1 MRLNAS
7 DKAGSYKYDLK
18 KLHSNRSALVSIIYC
33 ELICTTLILVYALL
47 TSTIPGAN
55 PGSKCPFWREEN
67 QWQQLVCHRRF
78 LLALSR
84 FIVEFHPSESTSH
97 ASNHNFLSVT
107 QNEYDCVKFN
117 YSSTSR
123 NGPSGVVLP
132 GFSWRWWWRELLSHH
147 RLFPTFMLPLPPSAP
162 SLSLLCLF
170 VRCFMC
176 WEITESWCCAFW
188 VISEE
193 CWWWLL
199 DVKKKNLLLTCLTL

>member
-132 GFSWRWWWRELLSHH
+132 GFSWRWWWRELLSHR
-147 RLFPTFMLPLPPSAP
+147 RLFPYFHVASSSFSTFTITA
-162 SLSLLCLF
+162 LSLRPLLHVLRNNRELILCILGDQWR
-170 VRCFMC
+170 VLVMVTGC
-176 WEITESWCCAFW
+176 
-188 VISEE
+188 
-193 CWWWLL
+193 
-199 DVKKKNLLLTCLTL
+199 

>member
-107 QNEYDCVKFN
+107 QKWIRLCEIQLLVYLSQWSLWRGVTRIFMTMVVAWAFE
-117 YSSTSR
+117 SS
-123 NGPSGVVLP
+123 PP
-132 GFSWRWWWRELLSHH
+132 FPLLSC
-147 RLFPTFMLPLPPSAP
+147 
-162 SLSLLCLF
+162 CLF
-170 VRCFMC
+170 LLQHLHYHCSVSSFVA
-176 WEITESWCCAFW
+176 SCA
-188 VISEE
+188 E
-193 CWWWLL
+193 
-199 DVKKKNLLLTCLTL
+199 K